1 MHLQGN
7 RLENQLRTITN
18 RIISFVFIASLGG
31 DAIAEQRVVRVAG
44 DPYPPWTE
52 GEVGSKAT
60 GGVAVEIAQQLFDRL
75 GMKTLT
81 VVYPFE
87 RGMQRIK
94 DGSEDV
100 ILMVSKT
107 QEREAFI
114 SFTPPIRN
122 SRWVF
127 FHLKEK
133 DFKWTQWEDFKAYR
147 IGYVTGNNVGKEFP
161 AAAEKYNYYIEE
173 VKADLFNAKKL
184 LLRRIDIALTDL
196 EVMQRIVEL
205 NPEFQHNLDWYD
217 KPVFESFYHLGISKK
232 SFLAPMLPKINE
244 VLEQMKEDGTFQ
256 DVFCKY
262 GREYQGSCEGN

>member
-1 MHLQGN
+1 MRANTGW
-7 RLENQLRTITN
+7 
-18 RIISFVFIASLGG
+18 IISFVFIAGLGAS
-31 DAIAEQRVVRVAG
+31 AIAEERVVRVAG

-52 GEVGSKAT
+52 GAVGSKT
-60 GGVAVEIAQQLFDRL
+60 KGGIAVEIVQQLFERL

-114 SFTPPIRN
+114 SFTPPIRS

-133 DFKWTQWEDFKAYR
+133 DFEWTQWEDLKTYR

-173 VKADLFNAKKL
+173 VKADVFNARKL
-184 LLRRIDIALTDL
+184 LLERIDIALTDL
-196 EVMQRIVEL
+196 EVMQRIIEL
-205 NPEFQHNLDWYD
+205 NPELQHKLDWND
-217 KPVFESFYHLGISKK
+217 KPVFESFYHLGIAKK
-232 SFLAPMLPKINE
+232 SFLAPMLPKINRL
-244 VLEQMKEDGTFQ
+244 LEQMKEDGTFQ
-256 DVFCKY
+256 EIFCKY
-262 GREYQGSCEGN
+262 GKEYQGSCEDN

>member
-1 MHLQGN
+1 M
-7 RLENQLRTITN
+7 RAITN
-18 RIISFVFIASLGG
+18 WIISFVFISGFGAG
-31 DAIAEQRVVRVAG
+31 AIAEERVVRVAG

-52 GEVGSKAT
+52 GEAGAKAT
-60 GGVAVEIAQQLFDRL
+60 GGVAVEIVRQLFERL

-114 SFTPPIRN
+114 SFTSPIRH

-127 FHLKEK
+127 FHQKGK
-133 DFKWTQWEDFKAYR
+133 DFEWSQWEDLKAYR

-173 VKADLFNAKKL
+173 VKADTFNARKL
-184 LLRRIDIALTDL
+184 LLGRIDIALTDL
-196 EVMQRIVEL
+196 EVMQRIIEL
-205 NPEFQHNLDWYD
+205 NPEFQHKLDWYD

-232 SFLAPMLPKINE
+232 SFLVPMLPKINE

-256 DVFCKY
+256 EIFCKY
-262 GREYQGSCEGN
+262 GREYRGTCEGN

>member
-1 MHLQGN
+1 M
-7 RLENQLRTITN
+7 
-18 RIISFVFIASLGG
+18 SFVFITGLGVETF
-31 DAIAEQRVVRVAG
+31 AEERVVRVAG

-52 GEVGSKAT
+52 GEAGSKAT
-60 GGVAVEIAQQLFDRL
+60 GGVAVEIVQQLFDRL

-133 DFKWTQWEDFKAYR
+133 DFQWTQWEDLKPYR

-173 VKADLFNAKKL
+173 VKADIFNARKL
-184 LLRRIDIALTDL
+184 LLGRIDIALTDV
-196 EVMQRIVEL
+196 EVMQRIIEL
-205 NPEFQHNLDWYD
+205 NPEFQNKLDWNE

-232 SFLAPMLPKINE
+232 SFLAPMLPKIKE
-244 VLEQMKEDGTFQ
+244 VLEQMKGDGTFQ
-256 DVFCKY
+256 EIFCKY
-262 GREYQGSCEGN
+262 GKEYQGSCEGD